1 MKKAISRLVN
11 EFQKCQRN
19 FNLEKVV
26 PEDTAK
32 WLLDIGYTT
41 PTKQNLD
48 TFEIVCVRDR
58 DIIKKFVK
66 AATNS
71 PEESQDM
78 SPSLKEM
85 LKEGRTQNPQID
97 ANLLFLF
104 FIKRKQR
111 KSKMRE
117 EREKG
122 KPSTKYYYKATT
134 NLEIGLSASAIGIAA
149 HSIGMKTGFCRCID
163 HDALPEILL
172 PYNINKYDLEVMLG
186 VGYPLFKDHTKN
198 TDGKYYSE
206 RYKKIIP
213 RKLII

>member
-1 MKKAISRLVN
+1 MKDILRLVN
-11 EFQKCQRN
+11 GFQKCQRN
-19 FNLEKVV
+19 FNLEKTV
-26 PEDTAK
+26 PYETAK
-32 WLLDIGYTT
+32 WLLNIGYAT
-41 PTKQNLD
+41 PTKHNLD
-48 TFEIVCVRDR
+48 TFEIVCVRNR
-58 DIIKKFVK
+58 DNIKKFVK
-66 AATNS
+66 AATNA
-71 PEESQDM
+71 PEEAQDM
-78 SPSLKEM
+78 SPSLKKM
-85 LKEGRTQNPQID
+85 IKEGRTQNPQTD

-122 KPSTKYYYKATT
+122 RPTNEQFYRLTT

-163 HDALPEILL
+163 HDALPEILSQ
-172 PYNINKYDLEVMLG
+172 YNINKYDLEVMLG
-186 VGYPLFKDHTKN
+186 VGYPLYEDRTKH

-206 RYKKIIP
+206 HYEKIIP

>member
-1 MKKAISRLVN
+1 MKDILRLVN

-19 FNLEKVV
+19 FDLEKPVTYK
-26 PEDTAK
+26 TAQ
-32 WLLDIGYTT
+32 WLLDIGYAT

-48 TFEIVCVRDR
+48 TFEIVCVRNR
-58 DIIKKFVK
+58 DNIKKFVK

-78 SPSLKEM
+78 SPSLKKM
-85 LKEGRTQNPQID
+85 IKEGRTQNPQTD

-122 KPSTKYYYKATT
+122 RPGGDQYYRTTT
-134 NLEIGLSASAIGIAA
+134 NLEIGVSASAIGIAA

-163 HDALPEILL
+163 NDALPEILSQ
-172 PYNINKYDLEVMLG
+172 YNINKYDLEVMLG
-186 VGYPLFKDHTKN
+186 VGYPLYEDRTKH

-206 RYKKIIP
+206 PYKKIIN

>member
-1 MKKAISRLVN
+1 MKDILRLVN
-11 EFQKCQRN
+11 GFQKCQRN
-19 FNLEKVV
+19 FNLEKTV
-26 PEDTAK
+26 PYETAK
-32 WLLDIGYTT
+32 WLLNIGYAT
-41 PTKQNLD
+41 PTKHNLD
-48 TFEIVCVRDR
+48 TFEIVCVRNR
-58 DIIKKFVK
+58 DNIKKFVK

-71 PEESQDM
+71 PEEAQDM
-78 SPSLKEM
+78 SPSLKKM
-85 LKEGRTQNPQID
+85 IKEGRTQNPQTD

-122 KPSTKYYYKATT
+122 RPTNEQFYRVTT

-163 HDALPEILL
+163 NDALPEILSQ
-172 PYNINKYDLEVMLG
+172 YNINKYDLEVMLG
-186 VGYPLFKDHTKN
+186 VGYPLYEDRTKH
-198 TDGKYYSE
+198 TDGKYYSDSYE
-206 RYKKIIP
+206 KIIP

>member
-1 MKKAISRLVN
+1 MDDILGFVN

-19 FNLEKVV
+19 FNLEKAV
-26 PEDTAK
+26 PEDIVK
-32 WLLDIGYTT
+32 WLLEIGYAT

-48 TFEIVCVRDR
+48 TFEIVCVRNR
-58 DIIKKFVK
+58 DSIKKFVK

-78 SPSLKEM
+78 SPSLKKM
-85 LKEGRTQNPQID
+85 LKEGRTQNPQTD

-122 KPSTKYYYKATT
+122 RPADDQYYRVTT

-163 HDALPEILL
+163 HDALPDILSQ
-172 PYNINKYDLEVMLG
+172 YKINKYDLEVMLG
-186 VGYPLFKDHTKN
+186 VGYPLHKDRTKH

-206 RYKKIIP
+206 HYEKIIP
-213 RKLII
+213 RKLIV

>member
-1 MKKAISRLVN
+1 MDDILGLVN

-19 FNLEKVV
+19 FNLDKAV
-26 PEDTAK
+26 PEDIAK
-32 WLLDIGYTT
+32 WLLEIGYAT

-48 TFEIVCVRDR
+48 TFEIVCVTNRDS
-58 DIIKKFVK
+58 IKKFVK

-78 SPSLKEM
+78 SPSLKKM
-85 LKEGRTQNPQID
+85 LKEGRTQNPQTD

-122 KPSTKYYYKATT
+122 RPSDDQYYRVTT

-163 HDALPEILL
+163 HDALPDILSQ
-172 PYNINKYDLEVMLG
+172 YKINKYDLEVMLG
-186 VGYPLFKDHTKN
+186 VGYPLHKDRTKH

-206 RYKKIIP
+206 HYEKIIP

>member
-1 MKKAISRLVN
+1 MDDMLDLVN

-19 FNLEKVV
+19 FNLEKAV
-26 PEDTAK
+26 PDDTAK
-32 WLLDIGYTT
+32 WLLEIGYAT

-48 TFEIVCVRDR
+48 TFEIVCIRNRDS
-58 DIIKKFVK
+58 IKKFVK

-78 SPSLKEM
+78 SPSLKKM
-85 LKEGRTQNPQID
+85 LKEGRTQNPQTD

-122 KPSTKYYYKATT
+122 RPADDQYYRVTT
-134 NLEIGLSASAIGIAA
+134 NLEIGVSASAIGIAA

-163 HDALPEILL
+163 HDALPDILS
-172 PYNINKYDLEVMLG
+172 PYKINKYDLEVMLG
-186 VGYPLFKDHTKN
+186 VGYPLYQDRKKH
-198 TDGKYYSE
+198 TDGKFYSE
-206 RYKKIIP
+206 HYEKIIP

>member
-1 MKKAISRLVN
+1 MDDILGLVN

-19 FNLEKVV
+19 FNLDKAV
-26 PEDTAK
+26 PEDIAK
-32 WLLDIGYTT
+32 WLLEIGYAT

-48 TFEIVCVRDR
+48 TFEIVCVTNRDS
-58 DIIKKFVK
+58 IKKFVK

-78 SPSLKEM
+78 SPSLKKM
-85 LKEGRTQNPQID
+85 LKEGRTQNPQTD

-122 KPSTKYYYKATT
+122 RPSDDQYYRVTT

-163 HDALPEILL
+163 HDALPDILSQ
-172 PYNINKYDLEVMLG
+172 YKINKYDLEVMLG
-186 VGYPLFKDHTKN
+186 VGYPLYKDRTKH

-206 RYKKIIP
+206 HYEKIIP

>member
-1 MKKAISRLVN
+1 MDDILGLVN

-19 FNLEKVV
+19 FNLDKAV
-26 PEDTAK
+26 PEDIAK
-32 WLLDIGYTT
+32 WLLEIGYAT

-48 TFEIVCVRDR
+48 TFEIVCVTNRDS
-58 DIIKKFVK
+58 IKKFVK

-78 SPSLKEM
+78 SPSLKKM
-85 LKEGRTQNPQID
+85 LKEGRTQNPQTD

-122 KPSTKYYYKATT
+122 RPSGDQYYRVTT

-163 HDALPEILL
+163 HDALPDILSQ
-172 PYNINKYDLEVMLG
+172 YKINKYDLEVMLG
-186 VGYPLFKDHTKN
+186 VGYPLHKDRTKH

-206 RYKKIIP
+206 HYEKIIP

>member
-1 MKKAISRLVN
+1 MDDILNLVN

-19 FNLEKVV
+19 FNLEKAV

-32 WLLDIGYTT
+32 WLLDIGYAT

-48 TFEIVCVRDR
+48 TFEIVCIRNRDS
-58 DIIKKFVK
+58 IKKFVK

-71 PEESQDM
+71 PEEFQDM
-78 SPSLKEM
+78 LPSLQKM
-85 LKEGRTQNPQID
+85 LKEGRTQNPQTD

-117 EREKG
+117 ERERG
-122 KPSTKYYYKATT
+122 CPSSGQYRVTT
-134 NLEIGLSASAIGIAA
+134 NLEIGISASAIGIAA
-149 HSIGMKTGFCRCID
+149 HSIGMKTGFCSCID
-163 HDALPEILL
+163 HNALPDMLSQ
-172 PYNINKYDLEVMLG
+172 YKINKYDLEVMLG
-186 VGYPLFKDHTKN
+186 VGYPLYKDRLKH
-198 TDGKYYSE
+198 TDGKYYSGHYE
-206 RYKKIIP
+206 KIIP

>member
-1 MKKAISRLVN
+1 MDDILGFVN

-19 FNLEKVV
+19 FNLEKAV
-26 PEDTAK
+26 PEDIVK
-32 WLLDIGYTT
+32 WLLEIGYAT

-48 TFEIVCVRDR
+48 TFEIVCVRNR
-58 DIIKKFVK
+58 DSIKKFVK

-78 SPSLKEM
+78 SPSLKKM
-85 LKEGRTQNPQID
+85 LKEGRTQNPQTD

-122 KPSTKYYYKATT
+122 RPADDQYYRVTT

-163 HDALPEILL
+163 HDALPDILSQ
-172 PYNINKYDLEVMLG
+172 YKINKYDLEVMLG
-186 VGYPLFKDHTKN
+186 VGYPLHKDRTKH

-206 RYKKIIP
+206 HYEKIIP

>member
-1 MKKAISRLVN
+1 MDDILGFVN

-19 FNLEKVV
+19 FNLEKAV
-26 PEDTAK
+26 PEDIVK
-32 WLLDIGYTT
+32 WLLEIGYAT

-48 TFEIVCVRDR
+48 TFEIVCVRNR
-58 DIIKKFVK
+58 DSIKKFVK

-78 SPSLKEM
+78 SPSLKKM
-85 LKEGRTQNPQID
+85 LKEGRTQNPQTD

-122 KPSTKYYYKATT
+122 RPTNEQFYRLTT

-163 HDALPEILL
+163 HDALPDILSQ
-172 PYNINKYDLEVMLG
+172 YKINKYDLEVMLG
-186 VGYPLFKDHTKN
+186 VGYPLHKDRTKH

-206 RYKKIIP
+206 HYEKIIP
-213 RKLII
+213 RKLIV

>member
-1 MKKAISRLVN
+1 MDDILGFVN

-19 FNLEKVV
+19 FNLEKAV
-26 PEDTAK
+26 PEDIVK
-32 WLLDIGYTT
+32 WLLEIGYAT

-58 DIIKKFVK
+58 DSIKKFVK

-78 SPSLKEM
+78 SPSLKKM
-85 LKEGRTQNPQID
+85 LKEGRTQNPQTD

-122 KPSTKYYYKATT
+122 RPADDQYYRVTT

-163 HDALPEILL
+163 HDALPDILSQ
-172 PYNINKYDLEVMLG
+172 YKINKYDLEVMLG
-186 VGYPLFKDHTKN
+186 VGYPLHKDRTKH

-206 RYKKIIP
+206 HYEKIIP